1 MLRTLVLNFCLLVT
15 LVYLL
20 SLTYKSAADL
30 ADSRLQVPR
39 FLLVSLMC
47 VPLMFFP
54 AQVAPGVFVDLR
66 AVPIAFLTLRLGWG
80 WGWWAP
86 CRCSSTATCWAAWA
100 GRRPW

>member
-30 ADSRLQVPR
+30 ADSHLQVPR

-80 WGWWAP
+80 WWAP
-86 CRCSSTATCWAAWA
+86 SLSSSTATCWAVSA